1 AAPSR
6 EEKGMPPQEPR
17 PKIGGWPLTVAIGA
31 ILVFLFLVRAILPPF
46 IIAAALSFMLTPIAD
61 WIHRR
66 AKLPRWSA
74 AVVVYLLLLSAAA
87 LLADVVGRLM
97 LHDMQHVIAVAPERL
112 RRLVGDAAG
121 WASTSLGVAVDAH
134 QLNAA
139 LIDKARGFLAGDA
152 PLRFAAFGMTAIFA
166 TILTLFLLLYFLI
179 SGPSVAGGV
188 LWLVP
193 TEYRAEVADV
203 ARRVRPLLRR
213 YIFGVAAVVVYT
225 WSVAWLGFG
234 AVFRLQGAALL
245 AVVVALLELIP
256 IVGPMASAALVCG
269 VALGQSSVAATIALV
284 VFAIVLRLSID
295 QLIGPLILGRAQ
307 RLHPVVIIFAFLSG
321 AVLFGIIGL
330 LLAVPVAGCIK
341 LVLTIYYA
349 EPVESVGR
357 PDDPPCLPRR

>member
-1 AAPSR
+1 
-6 EEKGMPPQEPR
+6 MPPQEPR

-31 ILVFLFLVRAILPPF
+31 ILVFLFFVRAILPPF

-134 QLNAA
+134 RLNAA

-193 TEYRAEVADV
+193 PEYRAEVADV